1 MRASTA
7 RRLSRR
13 CNRCD
18 ARRECVLFPLA
29 KAARMA
35 IDCQTA
41 CVNGPIN
48 AGPLINDDD
57 DGGGE
62 GEGGDN
68 TSPSASVNIDKLVN
82 LTVVN
87 VTTVV
92 GVLIAMKNKPMKRVM
107 GNEGGM
113 VMVDCFIR

>member
-1 MRASTA
+1 
-7 RRLSRR
+7 
-13 CNRCD
+13 
-18 ARRECVLFPLA
+18 
-29 KAARMA
+29 MA